1 MQYYGI
7 DWLATICGLT
17 GVYLLGNKSKIGF
30 VLFMMASTSW
40 AIFGVMTG
48 SIAMTI
54 GSLIFFSM
62 HLRGFLAWRRDE
74 REKGFLETQEIRVAK

>member
-7 DWLATICGLT
+7 DWLATAAGLS
-17 GVYLLGNKSKIGF
+17 GVYLLGNKSKLGF
-30 VLFMMASTSW
+30 ILFMIASTSW

-54 GSLIFFSM
+54 GSTIFFSM

-74 REKGFLETQEIRVAK
+74 RNLSMEAQHITVAK

>member
-7 DWLATICGLT
+7 DWLATVCGLT

-30 VLFMMASTSW
+30 LLFMVASSSW
-40 AIFGVMTG
+40 AVFGVMTG

-54 GSLIFFSM
+54 GSTIFFSM

-74 REKGFLETQEIRVAK
+74 REKGFLETQQIKVAK

>member
-1 MQYYGI
+1 MQFYGI
-7 DWLATICGLT
+7 DWLATVCGLT

-30 VLFMMASTSW
+30 VMFMMASLSW
-40 AIFGVMTG
+40 SIFGIMTG

-62 HLRGFLAWRRDE
+62 HLRGFIQWRRDE
-74 REKGFLETQEIRVAK
+74 RDKGFLETQQIRVAK

>member
-1 MQYYGI
+1 M
-7 DWLATICGLT
+7 
-17 GVYLLGNKSKIGF
+17 LGNKSKIGF
-30 VLFMMASTSW
+30 VLFMGASTSW

-54 GSLIFFSM
+54 GSMIFFSM

-74 REKGFLETQEIRVAK
+74 RERGFLETQEIRVAK

>member
-1 MQYYGI
+1 MQYYGV
-7 DWLATICGLT
+7 DWLATVCGLT

-40 AIFGVMTG
+40 AIFGVMTS

-54 GSLIFFSM
+54 GSTIFFSM